1 MHDYYVFLII
11 TYMGGK
17 NSDVTVNQFDFGILN
32 FAFYSWLQ
40 LNRQTVGG
48 KKNNDVIVNQFD
60 FFILDFAFY
69 T

>member
-1 MHDYYVFLII
+1 MHVVCTYVWFLCSNCSI
-11 TYMGGK
+11 TYLGGK

-48 KKNNDVIVNQFD
+48 KKNNDVIVN
-60 FFILDFAFY
+60 
-69 T
+69 